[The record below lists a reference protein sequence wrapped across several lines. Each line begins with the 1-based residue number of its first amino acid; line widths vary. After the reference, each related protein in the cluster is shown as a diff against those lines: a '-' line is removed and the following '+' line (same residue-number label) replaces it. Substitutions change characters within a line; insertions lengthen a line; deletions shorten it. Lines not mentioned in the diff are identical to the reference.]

1 MIIDKRTNVASPRS
15 RRRISGDG
23 GFTLIELIAA
33 IAVMVTVVGVLL
45 PAVQRVREASNRAQ
59 AANFLRELTLVMQD
73 FHRANGEFPTTWVQV
88 LEIGKAP
95 AGGAVSGFQ
104 LIPEKLAANELL
116 ITAEPLAGITGSNT
130 LRLRV
135 APSAEGSSLESTPTA
150 GADDARSRMLARL
163 FHFVSQEITA
173 LVYLLPASQHEELF
187 ATMVPSLKRSTDSPD
202 VLAALDSL
210 TVEGVFSPASFFTK
224 GHDVAFADSSLRER
238 FSSFVDGAHAILR
251 MGTYNEQPQGGLLL
265 RNAMPGG
272 DKLAEVMF
280 SWGALQQL
288 TTEFL
293 SDTRGRK
300 AGLTGTEQIERELL
314 QLLTQAA
321 DADRRGDAIQKVRL
335 LAQYITLVYKVEGV
349 LISSVQADTLAG
361 IARTL

>member
-1 MIIDKRTNVASPRS
+1 MLINNRTRTPGPRPQ
-15 RRRISGDG
+15 RPVSGDG

-73 FHRANGEFPTTWVQV
+73 FRRVNGEFPTTWVKV

-104 LIPEKLAANELL
+104 LIPEKLTPNELL
-116 ITAEPLAGITGSNT
+116 ITAEPLAGITGSDT

-135 APSAEGSSLESTPTA
+135 APTVEESFLQSTPTA

-173 LVYLLPASQHEELF
+173 LVYLLPASHQEELF
-187 ATMVPSLKRSTDSPD
+187 ATMVPSLKQSTDSPD
-202 VLAALDSL
+202 VLAALESL

-224 GHDVAFADSSLRER
+224 GHDVALADASLRER
-238 FSSFVDGAHAILR
+238 FSSLVDGAHSILR
-251 MGTYNEQPQGGLLL
+251 MGTHNEQPQGGVLL

-272 DKLAEVMF
+272 DKLAAVMYSF
-280 SWGALQQL
+280 GALYDL
-288 TTEFL
+288 TAGFL
-293 SDTRGRK
+293 SGDRARK
-300 AGLTGTEQIERELL
+300 AGLAADQIERELL
-314 QLLTQAA
+314 QLLAQAA
-321 DADRRGDAIQKVRL
+321 DADRRGDAIQKGRL
-335 LAQYITLVYKVEGV
+335 LAQYIALVYKVEGV
-349 LISSVQADTLAG
+349 LISTVQADTLAG